1 MATGLERPP
10 WDTSKQSF
18 NTVSPAD
25 KENREYLTR
34 LLGVEGDV
42 SAPVREK
49 ALSDFLKTLPTTW
62 EGLSPGQWW
71 NNGGVPVRVEG

>member
-25 KENREYLTR
+25 KENREYVET
-34 LLGVEGDV
+34 LLGPAGTI
-42 SAPVREK
+42 SAPVKQK
-49 ALSDFLKTLPTTW
+49 ALSDFLKTLPK
-62 EGLSPGQWW
+62 EPVGLAVGDWW
-71 NNGGVPVRVEG
+71 DNGGIPTQVKV